1 MSQKIRLGDLVEITN
16 GYAFKSS
23 DYIDSGIRVIRI
35 TNVQKGSIVDNNPQY
50 YPLSS
55 QSTLNRYSI
64 SEGDIL
70 MSLTGNVGRVG
81 RFPRELLPAYIN
93 QRVCRV
99 KSRSSKLSNDY
110 LFYVLNSDLFERDA
124 IENSAGVA
132 QLNLSTKW
140 IEDYKIALP
149 TLAEQQKIAA
159 ILDAADSLRQK
170 DQQLVERYTALSQS
184 LFLEMFGDPVTNPMG
199 WMAVLLEDISD
210 IASGVTKGRKLNSD
224 EVVDLPYMRVAN
236 VQDGYLDL
244 NEIKNIPGSN
254 EDLKKYILK
263 MGDVL
268 LTEGGDPDK
277 LGRGAVWNDEI
288 KNCIH
293 QNHIFRV
300 RLTSKKHIPL
310 YLSKL
315 CGSE

>member
-1 MSQKIRLGDLVEITN
+1 MIESVRLGDLVEITN

-23 DYIDSGIRVIRI
+23 EYVDSGIRVVRI

-55 QSTLNRYSI
+55 KSILSRYSI
-64 SEGDIL
+64 NEGDIL

-81 RFPRELLPAYIN
+81 RFPVELLPAYIN

-99 KSRSSKLSNDY
+99 KSRSSKLNNDF

-140 IEDYKIALP
+140 IEDYKIVLP
-149 TLAEQQKIAA
+149 SLVEQQKIVA

-184 LFLEMFGDPVTNPMG
+184 LFLDMFGDTF
-199 WMAVLLEDISD
+199 
-210 IASGVTKGRKLNSD
+210 LNSKCFE
-224 EVVDLPYMRVAN
+224 EVTLN
-236 VQDGYLDL
+236 KLIELVQIG
-244 NEIKNIPGSN
+244 PFGSQ
-254 EDLKKYILK
+254 L
-263 MGDVL
+263 
-268 LTEGGDPDK
+268 
-277 LGRGAVWNDEI
+277 
-288 KNCIH
+288 H
-293 QNHIFRV
+293 QSDYVENG
-300 RLTSKKHIPL
+300 IPL
-310 YLSKL
+310 INPVHIQDCKIVPNLSL
-315 CGSE
+315 GLS